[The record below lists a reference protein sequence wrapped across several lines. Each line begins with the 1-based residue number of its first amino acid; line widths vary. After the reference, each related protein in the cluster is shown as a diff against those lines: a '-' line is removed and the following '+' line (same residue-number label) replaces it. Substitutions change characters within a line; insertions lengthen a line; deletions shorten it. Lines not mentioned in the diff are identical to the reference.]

1 MNSAIQF
8 LARLGSDAALQDT
21 TTLATALAEANLSP
35 EAMTLIQASDVEGLK
50 CLMPVRHDIV
60 CAMVPAEDE
69 QESQESEE
77 NDTDV
82 TQLVVNG

>member
-1 MNSAIQF
+1 MNLAIQF
-8 LARLGSDAALQDT
+8 LARLGGDAALQDSKA
-21 TTLATALAEANLSP
+21 LATALADANVSA
-35 EAMTLIQASDVEGLK
+35 ETMALIQASDVEGLK

-77 NDTDV
+77 NDTDT
-82 TQLVVNG
+82 TQQVVNG

>member
-8 LARLGSDAALQDT
+8 LARLGSDAAMQDS
-21 TTLATALAEANLSP
+21 TTLAAALADANLSP
-35 EAMTLIQASDVEGLK
+35 EIMALIQASDVAGLT

-60 CAMVPAEDE
+60 CLMVPAEDE

-77 NDTDV
+77 NDTDT
-82 TQLVVNG
+82 TQQVVNG